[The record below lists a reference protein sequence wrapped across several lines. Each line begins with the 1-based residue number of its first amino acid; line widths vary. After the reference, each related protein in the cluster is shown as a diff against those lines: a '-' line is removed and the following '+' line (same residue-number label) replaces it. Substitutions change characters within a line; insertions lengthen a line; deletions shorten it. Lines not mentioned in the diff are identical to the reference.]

1 MSSRYLILTFML
13 VEEGLMVGIWLGS
26 RGNGLSIDGNGT
38 LITRMILCL
47 LGIIIFLL
55 FTGTGRIECG

>member
-1 MSSRYLILTFML
+1 ML
-13 VEEGLMVGIWLGS
+13 LRKGLMVVFGWGS